1 MRYKSSN
8 KKMKQFIYP
17 AAMLQNATTALIAP
31 ATHATL
37 AAPAAPIATIVAPT
51 PSEIA
56 IEPTRAIEK
65 ERQIKSVNISGK
77 FILVGKSG
85 KTFNGYVELVEGK
98 VKNSFNGKIVSNSKI
113 ANGTFLTADG
123 GQLQIFR
130 STVTDFKTKE
140 ESLALPV
147 KKATP
152 VKRKSAKMQLADLM
166 ETNNKLLAIVAAQ
179 LGQAKA

>member
-1 MRYKSSN
+1 
-8 KKMKQFIYP
+8 MKQFIYP
-17 AAMLQNATTALIAP
+17 AAMLNDVTSVFIAP
-31 ATHATL
+31 TATV
-37 AAPAAPIATIVAPT
+37 VAPT
-51 PSEIA
+51 PIEIA
-56 IEPTRAIEK
+56 TVPTKAIESK
-65 ERQIKSVNISGK
+65 RQLASINISGK
-77 FILVGKSG
+77 FMLVGKSG
-85 KTFNGYVELVEGK
+85 KPFNGYVDLVEGK
-98 VKNSFNGKIVSNSKI
+98 VKTSFNGKIVSAGKI

-166 ETNNKLLAIVAAQ
+166 EANNKLLAIVAAQ